1 MPVLILLII
10 LVIWEVYWTFQAC
23 WLAAK
28 LGDKKWFLFFL
39 VFQLIGVPEIIY
51 IQKNKK
57 RLSDPGQDK
66 LN

>member
-1 MPVLILLII
+1 MLVVCLLIV
-10 LVIWEVYWTFQAC
+10 VIWEVYWTFHAC

-39 VFQLIGVPEIIY
+39 VFQLLAIPEIIY

-57 RLSDPGQDK
+57 RLSDSDQGK

>member
-1 MPVLILLII
+1 MLVGLLIV
-10 LVIWEVYWTFQAC
+10 VIWEVYWTFHAC
-23 WLAAK
+23 WLAAR

-39 VFQLIGVPEIIY
+39 VFQLLAIPEIIY

-57 RLSDPGQDK
+57 RLSDSDQGK

>member
-1 MPVLILLII
+1 MLVGLLIV
-10 LVIWEVYWTFQAC
+10 VIWEVYWTFHAC

-39 VFQLIGVPEIIY
+39 VFQLLAIPEIIY

-57 RLSDPGQDK
+57 RLSDSDQGK

>member
-1 MPVLILLII
+1 VLVVCLLIV
-10 LVIWEVYWTFQAC
+10 VIWEVYWTFHAC

-39 VFQLIGVPEIIY
+39 VFQLLAIPEIIY

-57 RLSDPGQDK
+57 RLSDSDQGK

>member
-1 MPVLILLII
+1 VLVGLLIV
-10 LVIWEVYWTFQAC
+10 VIWEVYWTFHAC

-39 VFQLIGVPEIIY
+39 VFQLLAIPEIIY

-57 RLSDPGQDK
+57 RLSDSDQGK